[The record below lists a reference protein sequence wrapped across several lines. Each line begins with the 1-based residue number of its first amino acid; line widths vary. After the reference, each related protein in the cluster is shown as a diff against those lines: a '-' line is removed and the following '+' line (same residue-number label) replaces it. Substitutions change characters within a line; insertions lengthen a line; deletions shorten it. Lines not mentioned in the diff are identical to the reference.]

1 MKAVKKVVVI
11 GASLGGIA
19 ALEVVLGAMPS
30 SFDAAVAIVQH
41 RAVDSSDRLLAIL
54 RRGASIELSEAF
66 DKQPLVAGEFVIAP
80 PGYHMMVDETCFS
93 LSTEA
98 HVQGARPSIDVLFES
113 AARSFGRRAA
123 AVVLTSASED
133 GAAGARMVEASGGF
147 VVIQDPDEALS
158 SCLPAA
164 AIESCER
171 PRVMELAG
179 IAGHLVQER
188 AL

>member
-1 MKAVKKVVVI
+1 MTPVMKVVVI

-30 SFDAAVAIVQH
+30 SFDAAVVIVQH
-41 RAVDSSDRLLAIL
+41 RAVDSTDSLLAIL
-54 RRGASIELSEAF
+54 RRGASIEVSEAF

-80 PGYHMMVDETCFS
+80 PGYHMMVEENCFS

-98 HVQGARPSIDVLFES
+98 RVQGARPSIDVLFES
-113 AARSFGRRAA
+113 AARSFGRNAA

-133 GAAGARMVEASGGF
+133 GAAGARMVEAFGGL
-147 VVIQDPDEALS
+147 VVVQDPQEAVS

-164 AIESCER
+164 AIERCEHA
-171 PRVMELAG
+171 RVLALDE
-179 IAGHLVQER
+179 IAACLVQER
-188 AL
+188 IL